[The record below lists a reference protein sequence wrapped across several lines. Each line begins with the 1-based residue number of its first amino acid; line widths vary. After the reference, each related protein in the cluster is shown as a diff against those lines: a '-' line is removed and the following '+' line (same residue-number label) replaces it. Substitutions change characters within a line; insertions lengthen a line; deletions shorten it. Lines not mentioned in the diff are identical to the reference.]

1 MPINCKI
8 EKCLFNSVDDV
19 VDEIIK
25 TISNATSSIY
35 VMHFWFS
42 WKPIADALIS
52 AHKKGVKVSVLTDQR
67 SLVKYMQDD
76 QTTYSLSV
84 PEHLFNNG
92 IKRIAIY
99 FNNYLMHHKV
109 IIADDVVTLG
119 SLNLFKKSIYENSEN
134 IIFIKSENICEFYK
148 KEFESIFQKSLE
160 LQRAMDAIKDQP
172 RD

>member
-1 MPINCKI
+1 MTISCKI
-8 EKCLFNSVDDV
+8 EKCLFNSVDDIV
-19 VDEIIK
+19 PEIIK

-52 AHKKGVKVSVLTDQR
+52 AHKKGVKVNVLTDQR

-84 PEHLFNNG
+84 PEYLFNNG
-92 IKRIAIY
+92 IERLAIY
-99 FNNYLMHHKV
+99 FNHLMHHKV
-109 IIADDVVTLG
+109 IIADDIVMTG
-119 SLNLFKKSIYENSEN
+119 SLNLFKKSIYDNTES
-134 IIFIKSENICEFYK
+134 IIFIKSENICKFYK
-148 KEFESIFQKSLE
+148 KEFESIFQNSFE
-160 LQRAMDAIKDQP
+160 LQRAMDTIKDQP

>member
-1 MPINCKI
+1 MTISCEI

-19 VDEIIK
+19 VDKIIK
-25 TISNATSSIY
+25 TISNATSRIY

-52 AHKKGVKVSVLTDQR
+52 AHKKGVKVNVLTDQR
-67 SLVKYMQDD
+67 SLVKYMQDG

-84 PEHLFNNG
+84 PEYLYNNG

-99 FNNYLMHHKV
+99 FNNHLMHHKV
-109 IIADDVVTLG
+109 IIADDVITLG
-119 SLNLFKKSIYENSEN
+119 SLNLYKQSIHENIEN
-134 IIFIKSENICEFYK
+134 IIFIKSENICEFYT
-148 KEFESIFQKSLE
+148 KEFESIFKNSLE